1 MTVVWL
7 RVTLEPFRRPFGV
20 LWATQIPRRFHST
33 ALGTAVRAQRPR
45 APISSL
51 NDHLSYYGTVPSRQ
65 HAGSGPAPPDVPEP
79 SLAERART
87 LASLGR
93 IGSLSTHSRK
103 FAGFPFGSMMP
114 YAADE
119 LGRPTFFI
127 SSMAMHTQN
136 LQQDAR
142 ASLLITQPD
151 VSGDPLGAARL
162 TLLGGVTEAP
172 AAEVRDLYLSRYE
185 SAKYWQNYT
194 DFAYY
199 RLEISGVY
207 FIGGFGVMG
216 WIAAEDYGTALP
228 DPLAEAA
235 PGIIQHMNTDHADS
249 LLLIARRFAGEA
261 ADEAAMTAVDRLGFH
276 LRLRSGEGIH
286 GRRVAFLREVRN
298 SDAARGVLIEMVRQ
312 ARSLEAV

>member
-1 MTVVWL
+1 VP
-7 RVTLEPFRRPFGV
+7 TL
-20 LWATQIPRRFHST
+20 
-33 ALGTAVRAQRPR
+33 
-45 APISSL
+45 
-51 NDHLSYYGTVPSRQ
+51 Q
-65 HAGSGPAPPDVPEP
+65 HAGSGSAPPDVPEL

-103 FAGFPFGSMMP
+103 FPGFPFGSMMP

-136 LQQDAR
+136 LQQDGR

-162 TLLGGVTEAP
+162 TLLGSVTEAS
-172 AAEVRDLYLSRYE
+172 AAEVRDLYLSRHE
-185 SAKYWQNYT
+185 NAKYWQDYS

-199 RLEISGVY
+199 RLEVSDLY

-216 WIAAEDYGTALP
+216 WISAEDYRSALP

-235 PGIIQHMNTDHADS
+235 PGIIQHMNTDHADA
-249 LLLIARRFAGEA
+249 LLLIALRIAGEP

-276 LRLRSGEGIH
+276 LRLKSGDRIH
-286 GRRVAFLREVRN
+286 GRRVAFLREVQD
-298 SDAARGVLIEMVRQ
+298 SDAVRGVLTEMVRQ
-312 ARSLEAV
+312 ARSIEAV